1 MRSFNTIKIEELRYE
16 IDDNKENKENQCQN
30 IQERTETKDGMSSK
44 KQFINF
50 LKKEE
55 SIFTNTDE
63 GAQKL
68 KRSSRTI
75 KKRDF
80 NFWAYCQKR
89 LFELKLI
96 FFDYILLY
104 FHQLFS

>member
-80 NFWAYCQKR
+80 NF
-89 LFELKLI
+89 
-96 FFDYILLY
+96 
-104 FHQLFS
+104 